1 MSPINFTQLSAS
13 QGRGQLLEGPCWSV
27 NSDALLYT
35 DILVGAAFITG
46 LDGQG
51 ARIYS
56 SPCGEKVSSVF
67 QLRNSEVLLTGE
79 GRVLK
84 VDRVSGRE
92 MSLAIPS
99 EPPTNRCNDAKP
111 DPFGNLWVGT
121 MDDSESKRS
130 GRLLS
135 IDAGGEVHEIATGLG
150 IPNTLAWD
158 LDRERVYFGDSMDG
172 CIYWAECQ
180 WIAGRARIGPAS
192 VFAARGAAPG
202 VPDGS
207 AIDAEGNIWNARW
220 DGGCV
225 AVFSPDGDCL
235 DLVQVGARR
244 PTSCAFVGPDLE
256 TLAVTTASVALDK
269 LSANDG
275 HVLLLHRQAKG
286 APVAEVDCEGWRMD
300 PVFHKGRP

>member
-1 MSPINFTQLSAS
+1 VSPTNAIQLSADEV
-13 QGRGQLLEGPCWSV
+13 RGQLLEGPSWSSS
-27 NSDALLYT
+27 SDALLYA
-35 DILVGAAFITG
+35 DIPAGSAFIAD
-46 LDGQG
+46 LDGQ
-51 ARIYS
+51 RTKIYE
-56 SPCGEKVSSVF
+56 SPCGEKISSVF
-67 QLRNSEVLLTGE
+67 QLRNGDVLLTGV

-84 VDRVSGRE
+84 VDCVSGSE
-92 MSLAIPS
+92 MSLAIPN

-121 MDDSESKRS
+121 MDDSESTRS

-135 IDAGGEVHEIATGLG
+135 IDAGGEVHELAKGLG
-150 IPNTLAWD
+150 IPNPLAWD
-158 LDRERVYFGDSMDG
+158 MDRERVYFGDSMDG
-172 CIYWAECQ
+172 CIYWAECR

-192 VFAARGAAPG
+192 LFVAKDAAPG

-207 AIDAEGNIWNARW
+207 AIDSEGNIWNARW

-256 TLAVTTASVALDK
+256 TLAVTTASVGLDE

-286 APVAEVDCEGWRMD
+286 APVAEVDCDGWRMN
-300 PVFHKGRP
+300 PVVHRDRP